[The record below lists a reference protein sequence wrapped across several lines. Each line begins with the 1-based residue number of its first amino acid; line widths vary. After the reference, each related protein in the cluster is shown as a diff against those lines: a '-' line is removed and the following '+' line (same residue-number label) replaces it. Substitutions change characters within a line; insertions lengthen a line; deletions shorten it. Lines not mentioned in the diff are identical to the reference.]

1 MHASTCS
8 QLCSIPH
15 KAHEF
20 FHVNPCSRWQL
31 WQFRYFSNSQ
41 NPCSQFAS
49 SLRHI
54 MNECENPLIANAAQN
69 KLKNINKES
78 QRKRKAKATSRSLKE
93 KSKRQRLKQ
102 KVLLESHLTAQLE
115 ATSNEKLALNQTHLQ
130 FIKQNGPIIS
140 NETSDGVSKEQD
152 TSNESDDESDDGY
165 KTPTP
170 ISQYS
175 SGDSFTENE
184 KIIITNIPSNLLQ
197 LGSLE
202 SDLCINNVNISA
214 KFRAYINEAISHAN
228 TDGLYVESNTHE
240 ILSLSSILVLIPNSY
255 STKMVEIFG
264 LQVLASIHHE
274 YTPTLSISL
283 DTEIE
288 CIYRNVIK
296 TCLKVSRSNAIDLLC
311 TNLANRNELR
321 NNFGFLMLDLIRTLP
336 IDKIRNEPSELTL
349 ITNYLDRIMKDAFHN
364 PDKYIAQWPNTALT
378 ESRIRKLD
386 GSRTKQPDF
395 VVTMKYQSQT
405 TNIIYVGEVSG
416 PSEKNSVYKNCLDL
430 IRIGVFMKDCIDSAI
445 SRGAEI
451 KILGFQC
458 IAYKVDFYI
467 LDLISE
473 GLYTMNHIAQISI
486 PETIKD
492 LFIFIEELHV
502 LLNIRNIL
510 LESYDIFIDK
520 LENPGSAQLE
530 LKSSFKKNTLDTPEF
545 NRLVSK
551 TRCVKRE
558 CPFWFGRY

>member
-20 FHVNPCSRWQL
+20 FHINPCSKWQL
-31 WQFRYFSNSQ
+31 WQFRCFSKSR

-54 MNECENPLIANAAQN
+54 MKECEDPLITNAAQN
-69 KLKNINKES
+69 KLENISKES
-78 QRKRKAKATSRSLKE
+78 QRKRKAKAISRSLKE
-93 KSKRQRLKQ
+93 QSKRQRLKQ

-115 ATSNEKLALNQTHLQ
+115 ATSNEKLALNQTQLQ
-130 FIKQNGPIIS
+130 FIKQNGPIVEI
-140 NETSDGVSKEQD
+140 SDGVSKEQGS
-152 TSNESDDESDDGY
+152 SNESDSESDNGY
-165 KTPTP
+165 TTPSPT
-170 ISQYS
+170 SKHS
-175 SGDSFTENE
+175 SENSFTENE
-184 KIIITNIPSNLLQ
+184 KIIITNVPSNLLQ
-197 LGSLE
+197 LGNLKY
-202 SDLCINNVNISA
+202 DMYVNNVNISA
-214 KFRAYINEAISHAN
+214 KFRAYVNEAISHAN
-228 TDGLYVESNTHE
+228 ANGLYVESNTHE

-255 STKMVEIFG
+255 STKMVEVFG

-274 YTPTLSISL
+274 YTPTLSMLL

-288 CIYRNVIK
+288 CIYRNVVK
-296 TCLKVSRSNAIDLLC
+296 TCLKDSRSSAIDLLC
-311 TNLANRNELR
+311 ANLTNRKELK

-336 IDKIRNEPSELTL
+336 FDKIRNEPSELTL

-364 PDKYIAQWPNTALT
+364 PDKYIAQWPNTALA
-378 ESRIRKLD
+378 ESKIRKLD
-386 GSRTKQPDF
+386 RSRTKQPDF
-395 VVTMKYQSQT
+395 VVTMKYQSQM
-405 TNIIYVGEVSG
+405 TNVIYVGEVSG
-416 PSEKNSVYKNCLDL
+416 PSEKNNVYKNCLDL

-467 LDLISE
+467 LDLRGE
-473 GLYTMNHIAQISI
+473 GVYTMNHIAQISI
-486 PETIKD
+486 PETVKD
-492 LFIFIEELHV
+492 LFAFIEELHV

-520 LENPGSAQLE
+520 LENPGIAPLE

-545 NRLVSK
+545 NKLVSK
-551 TRCVKRE
+551 TRSVKRK
-558 CPFWFGRY
+558 CPFWFGKY